1 MDLLHPEG
9 ALGRDFRCAK
19 APLASKFAPSEYVIF
34 SILFQHLRRNQ
45 WDLWFPI
52 ALRYAVVPKKH
63 GEKNEDT
70 RDKNVRVRRA

>member
-1 MDLLHPEG
+1 MAIRGHDL
-9 ALGRDFRCAK
+9 RYAK
-19 APLASKFAPSEYVIF
+19 APMASKFAPGEFVIF
-34 SILFQHLRRNQ
+34 SILVQHLRRNQ

-52 ALRYAVVPKKH
+52 ALRYAVVSKKH